1 MFQILKLFKPFEV
14 NKKLCFEHVLLCRKE
29 ETFIA
34 PRLQPKADVHTYLGP
49 LFEHTH
55 AHPTRAQRKTFFKE
69 KNRILFASSSQ
80 HLRHLLKKMM
90 AVVK

>member
-14 NKKLCFEHVLLCRKE
+14 DKKLCFEHVLLCRKE

-49 LFEHTH
+49 LFEHR
-55 AHPTRAQRKTFFKE
+55 HPTRAQRKTFFKE
-69 KNRILFASSSQ
+69 KHENR
-80 HLRHLLKKMM
+80 KNK
-90 AVVK
+90 